1 MRSRIDDAWRGDAA
15 ISSGVPWVLKYAA
28 TLHAG
33 TTSGHANGNPEQI
46 HHPAGFHDGGFRP
59 GRKAASMMG
68 LGSRQLQTT
77 KHVFSPVLSMLET
90 TGDLICRSRI

>member
-68 LGSRQLQTT
+68 WAGQPTVANDKTRLFTRL
-77 KHVFSPVLSMLET
+77 V
-90 TGDLICRSRI
+90 DA